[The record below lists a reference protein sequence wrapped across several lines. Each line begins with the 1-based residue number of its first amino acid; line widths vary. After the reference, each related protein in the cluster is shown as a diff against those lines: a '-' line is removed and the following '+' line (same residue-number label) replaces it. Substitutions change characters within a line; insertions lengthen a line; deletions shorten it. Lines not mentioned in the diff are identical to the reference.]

1 VFLATAGD
9 RRLAD
14 GYQAVLRQ
22 GQGSFFAAAPL
33 QGPQG
38 RVGTVFGYQGQPSW
52 ATVTLR
58 SPIPL
63 ERRFQVQV
71 VTHDGRY
78 LAAGEAVLG
87 GSHGVWG
94 GQLPVDFSA
103 VHELRLL
110 GPDGR
115 TAFTATFDA
124 ANPWD

>member
-1 VFLATAGD
+1 
-9 RRLAD
+9 
-14 GYQAVLRQ
+14 
-22 GQGSFFAAAPL
+22 
-33 QGPQG
+33 
-38 RVGTVFGYQGQPSW
+38 
-52 ATVTLR
+52 VTLR
-58 SPIPL
+58 SPIPA

-71 VTHDGRY
+71 VTRDGRY

-87 GSHGVWG
+87 GSHGVAG
-94 GQLPVDFSA
+94 GQLPVDLSA